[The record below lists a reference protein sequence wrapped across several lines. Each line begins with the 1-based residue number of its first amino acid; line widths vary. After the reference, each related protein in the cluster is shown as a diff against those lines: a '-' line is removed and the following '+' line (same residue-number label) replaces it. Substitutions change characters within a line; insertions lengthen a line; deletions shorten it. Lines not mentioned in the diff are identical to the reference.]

1 VVHAAEAALR
11 ALTQDAATILGAGD
25 RLGTLD
31 PGKEATLIVTDG
43 DVLDIRTHVVRVFVA
58 GREIDLANRHQRL
71 YDRYRARPSRPPS
84 NVPPAATARR

>member
-1 VVHAAEAALR
+1 LR
-11 ALTQDAATILGAGD
+11 ALTQGAATILGAGD

-43 DVLDIRTHVVRVFVA
+43 DVLDIRTHVVRAFVA

-71 YDRYRARPSRPPS
+71 YERYRARPSRTPS
-84 NVPPAATARR
+84 YVPAAVTARR